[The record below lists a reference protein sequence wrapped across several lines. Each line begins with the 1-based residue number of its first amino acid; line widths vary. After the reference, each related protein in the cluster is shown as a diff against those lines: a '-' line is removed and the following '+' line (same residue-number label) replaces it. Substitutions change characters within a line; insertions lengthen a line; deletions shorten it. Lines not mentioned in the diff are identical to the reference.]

1 MNEAEEPF
9 REEAEANRRN
19 LPDALVQCV
28 KALDD
33 KKAMGISLLD
43 VRGKSSVTDFL
54 LICTCTS
61 NPHLKALRRAVEA
74 VVDVRST
81 KYRGSPDVD
90 VSGWI
95 ALDAIDFIVHLF
107 NSEMRD
113 HYKIEYLWRDA
124 PEIDVEALLAGK

>member
-1 MNEAEEPF
+1 MNQASDPPQQEGEPT
-9 REEAEANRRN
+9 RTD
-19 LPDALVQCV
+19 LPAALVQCV

-33 KKAMGISLLD
+33 KKGMGISLLD

-54 LICTCTS
+54 LICTGTS
-61 NPHLKALRRAVEA
+61 NPHLKALRRAVEG

-95 ALDAIDFIVHLF
+95 ALDAFDFIIHLF
-107 NSEMRD
+107 SSEMRD

-124 PEIDVEALLAGK
+124 PEIDVESLLAGK